1 MAMQSETAEN
11 VKANGRKGRA
21 KKKATVAPDSAGD
34 AVDRRRDVE
43 ARLRHAEILL
53 SVSKRCASIESLDDI
68 LETLVEMT
76 SWELGCERGTLFLND
91 PQTGELYSRVAQGT
105 FRREIR
111 ILNTSGIAG
120 HVFTSGKGVIIQ
132 DAYSDERFNRAI
144 DQQTGFTTKSVLC
157 VPIRT

>member
-1 MAMQSETAEN
+1 MALQSEPADKPKPKGN
-11 VKANGRKGRA
+11 RRKARA
-21 KKKATVAPDSAGD
+21 KKKAPQAGKT
-34 AVDRRRDVE
+34 AAGNVDRRKDVE

-76 SWELGCERGTLFLND
+76 SWELGCARGTLFLND
-91 PQTGELYSRVAQGT
+91 PATGELYSRVAQGT

-120 HVFTSGKGVIIQ
+120 HVFSSGKGVIIH
-132 DAYSDERFNRAI
+132 DAYEDEVGRAH
-144 DQQTGFTTKSVLC
+144 V
-157 VPIRT
+157 